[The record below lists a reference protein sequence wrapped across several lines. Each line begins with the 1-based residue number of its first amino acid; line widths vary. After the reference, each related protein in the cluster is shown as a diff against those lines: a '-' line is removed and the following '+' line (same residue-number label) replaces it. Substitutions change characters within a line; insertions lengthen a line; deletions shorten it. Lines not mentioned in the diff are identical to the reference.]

1 MALIDKVP
9 GELKLYI
16 GGYVIMQ
23 TTVSMSPTTPAWGT
37 EACESNESDAACSR

>member
-16 GGYVIMQ
+16 GGYVTMQ

-37 EACESNESDAACSR
+37 KHETNGPDAACSR